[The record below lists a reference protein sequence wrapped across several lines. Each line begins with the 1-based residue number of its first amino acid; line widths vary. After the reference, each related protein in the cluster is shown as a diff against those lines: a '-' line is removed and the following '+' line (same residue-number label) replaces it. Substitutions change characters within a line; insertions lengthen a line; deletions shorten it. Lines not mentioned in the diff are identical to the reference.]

1 MKKSSDNT
9 NISAK
14 CLLSLDRAI
23 RGARHRALPAGS
35 FSDLLWEIL
44 TELESRCDEDRLCR
58 VEDLSIPNV
67 PNATLFRCLALLE
80 KDGYIEGLKDRWR
93 MFTDVR
99 PSQLGRAVIGN
110 VVTEAISS
118 LDCSRKREAESN

>member
-9 NISAK
+9 VISAA
-14 CLLSLDRAI
+14 CLLSLDRAV
-23 RGARHRALPAGS
+23 RSARHRALPAGS

-44 TELESRCDEDRLCR
+44 TELESRCDEDRLFA
-58 VEDLSIPNV
+58 VDELSIPNV
-67 PNATLFRCLALLE
+67 PNATLHRCLALLE
-80 KDGYIEGLKDRWR
+80 KDGYIEGRKDRWR

-118 LDCSRKREAESN
+118 LDCPGKRMAESN